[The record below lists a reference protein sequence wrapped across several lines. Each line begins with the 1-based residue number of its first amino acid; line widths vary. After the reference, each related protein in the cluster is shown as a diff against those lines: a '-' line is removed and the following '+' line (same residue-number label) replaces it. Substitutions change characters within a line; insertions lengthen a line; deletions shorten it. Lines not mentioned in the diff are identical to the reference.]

1 MTLRHRYIKGKY
13 FVRNGFLCQVHKI
26 SFLTSWKVKIWSLLS
41 IGETNLIRYPRP
53 NAMSFPP
60 VADFE
65 ECLEWILSRTLG
77 RGGGEQNDQ
86 TAGQLQGKIKA
97 RFSIIFQERKQLM
110 VQYYKTKQCPIQPVN
125 RISKRHHPLHPL
137 QSNTESYSCG
147 LSLRESKK

>member
-77 RGGGEQNDQ
+77 RGGEQNDQ

-125 RISKRHHPLHPL
+125 RISKRHHPL
-137 QSNTESYSCG
+137 QSNAEGYSSG
-147 LSLRESKK
+147 LSLSKK